1 MPIEI
6 RELVIKASV
15 GDDEKGS
22 RTSASTN
29 NDQDKDQAMIQ
40 ACVES
45 VLEILKQQC
54 ER

>member
-15 GDDEKGS
+15 GKVE
-22 RTSASTN
+22 TSAAANKKS
-29 NDQDKDQAMIQ
+29 DAASKEAMISEITEQ
-40 ACVES
+40 
-45 VLEILKQQC
+45 VLSIIKEKS

>member
-6 RELVIKASV
+6 RELVIKATIGEEEDSV
-15 GDDEKGS
+15 K
-22 RTSASTN
+22 TSSNDT
-29 NDQDKDQAMIQ
+29 DQDKDQQLIQ

-45 VLEILKQQC
+45 VLEVLRENN